1 MNKEDFL
8 NSFNVLK
15 SRFNQME
22 PEFELTVRDSNAGVE
37 GFVVVWN
44 TGICKGG
51 YFDRGG
57 VGVGKGG
64 TRILPDLKLSDVKR
78 LAKAMAEKNA
88 AAGLPLGGAKS
99 GLSCSIN
106 DPLYE
111 AKCRRFYKLVKETN
125 ILAEDGGMFGGFG
138 YDVGCKPPLNAI
150 WACEETGSTKS
161 FTGKPLEM
169 GGTNYDIEG
178 IAGLGVA
185 HAAETL
191 LQTKQINPSIISY
204 AIQGLGAMGSAVAY
218 YFYPAS
224 SKLKYISDPII
235 NGTWAFKEYASK
247 EIVGYIFEKNLSKVL
262 ELLKIEAEHLSTDS
276 NEVLYT
282 EVDLLFPCA
291 MEDTFTKNNSSKVKA
306 KFICEGAN
314 NPSTEDAHEIFYS
327 SGKIVIPD
335 IIANPGG
342 IIAAYIEL
350 TSDISPE
357 ENIRTKA
364 KVNIAKEETKN
375 RISSNTR
382 KLIDIVEK
390 FDVRPDIA
398 ADFIAY
404 ENIFKADINS
414 DFLNL

>member
-1 MNKEDFL
+1 MNNEDFRIR
-8 NSFNVLK
+8 FEHLK
-15 SRFNQME
+15 NRFNEME
-22 PEFELTVRDSNAGVE
+22 PEVEITVRDSSVGVE
-37 GFVVVWN
+37 GFVVIWN

-51 YFDRGG
+51 YFDRDG

-64 TRILPDLKLSDVKR
+64 TRIISNLKLSDVKR

-99 GLSCSIN
+99 GLSCDYN

-111 AKCRRFYKLVKETN
+111 LKCRRFYKLVKDTK

-150 WACEETGSTKS
+150 WACEETASLNS

-191 LQTKQINPSIISY
+191 LRKKKIDISKISY
-204 AIQGLGAMGSAVAY
+204 AIQGIGAMGSAVGY
-218 YFYPAS
+218 YFYPLS
-224 SKLKYISDPII
+224 SNLKYISDPVI
-235 NGTWAFKEYASK
+235 NGTWIFKKSASQDM
-247 EIVGYIFEKNLSKVL
+247 VNCLFEKNITKVM
-262 ELLKIEAEHLSTDS
+262 ELLEKEAEHFSVDS
-276 NEVLYT
+276 NKLLYT

-291 MEDTFTKNNSSKVKA
+291 MEDTFTGSNASKVKA

-314 NPSTEDAHEIFYS
+314 NPTTDDAHEIFHS
-327 SGKIVIPD
+327 NGTLVIPD

-342 IIAAYIEL
+342 IISAYIEL
-350 TSDISPE
+350 TSNISPE
-357 ENIRTKA
+357 ENSRTKA
-364 KVNIAKEETKN
+364 KVNLAKEETKK
-375 RISSNTR
+375 RISFNTK
-382 KLIDIVEK
+382 KLISIMEHYA
-390 FDVRPDIA
+390 VRPDIA

-404 ENIFKADINS
+404 ENIFKDS
-414 DFLNL
+414 P